1 MYSMEVYL
9 CYIIFIL
16 IPQNSLYQHCRE
28 LSANLCAFRI
38 RVILDNYSHLMSV
51 IGLIKAAEVINS
63 KKLDSRKQ
71 LTDNFNE

>member
-1 MYSMEVYL
+1 
-9 CYIIFIL
+9 
-16 IPQNSLYQHCRE
+16 
-28 LSANLCAFRI
+28 
-38 RVILDNYSHLMSV
+38 MSV